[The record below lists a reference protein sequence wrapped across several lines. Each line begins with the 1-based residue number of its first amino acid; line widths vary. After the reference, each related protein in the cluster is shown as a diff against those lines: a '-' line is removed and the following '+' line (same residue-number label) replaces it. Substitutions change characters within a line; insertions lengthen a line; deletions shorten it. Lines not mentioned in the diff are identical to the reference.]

1 MVSPPPPPPAAHDS
15 RPGAEEATVAPH
27 AVRRQHNQIGGLVAG
42 MLAVLVAAGLVAYFI
57 TPKPSAVL
65 DPPATAS
72 GGQALA
78 ESPGAGLP
86 ELAAGRPAPGFD
98 LQNLRGGTPVSLQAF
113 AGHPVVLNFFASWC
127 ASCRAELGAFAEVSG
142 SPHGQVEFVGVDTA
156 DPNPSTALDMLNGAG
171 DSYPVGIDRSG
182 SEAGAKY
189 LVQALPVTV
198 FIGASGT
205 ILGQVFGT
213 QTAASLQPWL
223 QRLQASS
230 AGSPP

>member
-1 MVSPPPPPPAAHDS
+1 MVSPPPPAAHDS
-15 RPGAEEATVAPH
+15 RSGAEETTRGLNAD
-27 AVRRQHNQIGGLVAG
+27 RRQHNRIGGLVAG
-42 MLAVLVAAGLVAYFI
+42 MLAVLVAAGLVAYFV

-65 DPPATAS
+65 DPPATPH
-72 GGQALA
+72 GGTALA
-78 ESPGAGLP
+78 GAPGAGLP

-98 LQNLRGGTPVSLQAF
+98 LQNLRGGAPVSLQALG
-113 AGHPVVLNFFASWC
+113 GHPVVLNFFASWC
-127 ASCRAELGAFAEVSG
+127 GSCRAELGAFAEVFG
-142 SPHGQVEFVGVDTA
+142 SPHGRVEFVGVDTA
-156 DPNPSTALDMLNGAG
+156 DPNPSSALDMLNGAG

-182 SEAGAKY
+182 SDAGAKY

-205 ILGQVFGT
+205 IVGQVFGT